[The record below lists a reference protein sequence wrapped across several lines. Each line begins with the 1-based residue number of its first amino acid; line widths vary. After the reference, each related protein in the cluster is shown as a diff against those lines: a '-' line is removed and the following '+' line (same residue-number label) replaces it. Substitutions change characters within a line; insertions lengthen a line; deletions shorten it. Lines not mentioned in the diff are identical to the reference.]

1 MSLSTLTRYLRLRVR
16 TDLSL
21 PASQNLQR
29 LDDLGF
35 SFAVDENDRLEVRS
49 RGNLVLKPEASEVG
63 GSGSGGE
70 VHIGSSAQPVAVK
83 FFATSFDVSGGA
95 GSLLTEDSLNT
106 LTNKSISGSANLL
119 SNIGYSSLNLL
130 GSIKNSDIASDAGIT
145 DSKLATIATP
155 GKVNVSALTGS
166 LSGSLLPSYSSNDGK
181 YLSLVNGTLTWST
194 VEVPP
199 AGVTSFNGS
208 TGDITFS
215 APVTSVNG
223 QTGDVSLSIPSQYT
237 DGMADARVSAGI
249 AAVKAQPSGLASLDA
264 SGKLPTSQL
273 PSLAITS
280 TSVVGSQSAMLA
292 LSAQEGD
299 VAIRTDNSKTYILAG
314 SDPTSLVNWKE
325 ITASGAVTSVNGQ
338 SGTVSLSTTD
348 ISEGSNLYYTSAR
361 FNSAFSAKSTTD
373 LTEGSNQYFTA
384 ARAKS
389 AAVSINIDDADQTKA
404 PALEVLKTYAVS
416 KLSLSKSTWMGTNSV
431 TLTHNGGTKDVDF
444 VIFDNVSGERIF
456 VDNVTWGAGNN
467 SFTLTLPD
475 GIVAGSWRVM
485 YWVR

>member
-1 MSLSTLTRYLRLRVR
+1 
-16 TDLSL
+16 
-21 PASQNLQR
+21 
-29 LDDLGF
+29 
-35 SFAVDENDRLEVRS
+35 
-49 RGNLVLKPEASEVG
+49 VG

-145 DSKLATIATP
+145 DSKLATITTP

-166 LSGSLLPSYSSNDGK
+166 LSGSLLPSYSNNNGK

-199 AGVTSFNGS
+199 AGVTSFNGQ
-208 TGDITFS
+208 TGNISYS

-223 QTGDVSLSIPSQYT
+223 QTGAVSLSIPEAYT
-237 DGMADARVSAGI
+237 DADADARVSAGI

-280 TSVVGSQSAMLA
+280 TNVVSSQSAMLA

-299 VAIRTDNSKTYILAG
+299 VAIRTDNSKTYILAD
-314 SDPTSLVNWKE
+314 SDPTSLSSWKE
-325 ITASGAVTSVNGQ
+325 ITAGGAVTSVNGQ

-348 ISEGSNLYYTSAR
+348 VS
-361 FNSAFSAKSTTD
+361 
-373 LTEGSNQYFTA
+373 EGSNQYFTA
-384 ARAKS
+384 SRAKS

-404 PALEVLKTYAVS
+404 PSLGVLKTYAVS
-416 KLSLSKSTWMGTNSV
+416 KLSLSKSTWMGTNSI
-431 TLTHNGGTKDVDF
+431 TLTHDAATKDIDF